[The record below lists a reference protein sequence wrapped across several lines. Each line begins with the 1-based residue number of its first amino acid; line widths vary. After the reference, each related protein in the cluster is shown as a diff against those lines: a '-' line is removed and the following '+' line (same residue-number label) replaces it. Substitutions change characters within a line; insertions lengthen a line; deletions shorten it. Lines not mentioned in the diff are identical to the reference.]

1 MAKITPMDLVKSMTG
16 KICQHS
22 DTSFAKRGDTIYTQ
36 KRCNPRDLDKKPYST
51 AELGRQ
57 TKFATARA
65 NVKALT
71 SAEIDANKAA
81 FEKQKK
87 YSSLQGY
94 MFAQE
99 YAKL

>member
-1 MAKITPMDLVKSMTG
+1 MDLVKSMTG

-22 DTSFAKRGDTIYTQ
+22 DISFAQRGETLYTQ
-36 KRCNPRDLDKKPYST
+36 KRCNPRDLEKNPYST
-51 AELGRQ
+51 AELARQ
-57 TKFATARA
+57 TKFTTALA
-65 NVKALT
+65 NVAALT
-71 SAEIDANKAA
+71 STEIDAYKEA

-87 YSSLQGY
+87 YSSLRGY